1 MSSVSVGQLWSV
13 MDAFRPR
20 YTLRVTRIDGG
31 RVQGTLAG
39 GKLASID
46 RSVLMRGRR
55 GAYLV
60 EHADGRSAPLPK
72 HYSGSPLKTL
82 EDTRT
87 ASDYVKPLKPPRGMA
102 RAGEQQREALA
113 MVESGASFKDVC
125 THFGKDRGTM
135 SAWLLKAREAR
146 EDEKNLKAV
155 G

>member
-1 MSSVSVGQLWSV
+1 MSSVSIGQLWSV

-72 HYSGSPLKTL
+72 HHSGSPLKTL

-87 ASDYVKPLKPPRGMA
+87 ASDYKPPKGPRGIA
-102 RAGEQQREALA
+102 RAGELQRAALA
-113 MVESGASFKDVC
+113 MREAGVSFKDVC
-125 THFGKDRGTM
+125 EHFGKNRGTM
-135 SAWLLKAREAR
+135 SAWLLRAREQR
-146 EDEKNLKAV
+146 EDERNLKAV